1 MVEWNLD
8 CDPESMLDFFLEAL
22 CYRIQS
28 KPSQSGWDFMVA
40 PYNTDWYRGRR
51 RHRAAELGAERST
64 EDRNFPAQGCGLH
77 AHA

>member
-8 CDPESMLDFFLEAL
+8 CDPESMLDFLLQAL

-28 KPSQSGWDFMVA
+28 KPSRSGCDFIVA

-51 RHRAAELGAERST
+51 RHRAAELGVERST
-64 EDRNFPAQGCGLH
+64 EDRKFPAQGCGLH